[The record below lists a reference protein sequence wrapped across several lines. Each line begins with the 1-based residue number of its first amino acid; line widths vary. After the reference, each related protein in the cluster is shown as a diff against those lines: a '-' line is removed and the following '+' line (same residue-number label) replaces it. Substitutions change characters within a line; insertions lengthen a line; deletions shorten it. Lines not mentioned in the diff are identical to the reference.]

1 MGCSF
6 FYYIGNVSSMA
17 RKRSIL
23 DVSPLQ
29 DVILMYKLYICGVN
43 VNKVNKGLKLTH
55 FYVNLSFRRHVY
67 GGKRA
72 GGYASPPSLYWL

>member
-1 MGCSF
+1 
-6 FYYIGNVSSMA
+6 MA
-17 RKRSIL
+17 CKLSIL

-43 VNKVNKGLKLTH
+43 VNKINKGLKLTH

-72 GGYASPPSLYWL
+72 EGYASPPGLYWH

>member
-1 MGCSF
+1 MEYFTLLLFIKFYSSMGCSF

-17 RKRSIL
+17 RKLSIL

-43 VNKVNKGLKLTH
+43 VNKVNKGFL
-55 FYVNLSFRRHVY
+55 R
-67 GGKRA
+67 
-72 GGYASPPSLYWL
+72 